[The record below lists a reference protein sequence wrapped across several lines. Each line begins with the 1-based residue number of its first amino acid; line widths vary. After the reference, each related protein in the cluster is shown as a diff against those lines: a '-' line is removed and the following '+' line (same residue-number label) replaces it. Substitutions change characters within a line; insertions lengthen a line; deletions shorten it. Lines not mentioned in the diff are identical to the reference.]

1 MLMNM
6 SFEKEVN
13 YKGEIEKQIQS
24 TKNEINQLQSD
35 YESAPDDIV
44 KSQIKTFL
52 EKKQIL
58 LLNLMERY
66 YGITR

>member
-1 MLMNM
+1 MNM

-13 YKGEIEKQIQS
+13 YKEEIEKQIQS

-52 EKKQIL
+52 EKKTIIVIKFNGEIL
-58 LLNLMERY
+58 WDY
-66 YGITR
+66 